1 MIGDFPLFIA
11 APRALWLLLGVAAWI
26 LLEVRWH
33 RRQHD
38 VMAHWRR
45 NLVVRSTVVAMIVL
59 SISHPCWRLAI
70 APAPMGHAEGTTLLP
85 LWPYLLTLAAL
96 GIPLDAW
103 IRRLA

>member
-11 APRALWLLLGVAAWI
+11 APRALWILLGIAVWVP
-26 LLEVRWH
+26 LEVRWH

-38 VMAHWRR
+38 AMPHWRR
-45 NLVVRSTVVAMIVL
+45 NLAVRSLLVTIIVF

-70 APAPMGHAEGTTLLP
+70 DPAPPGNTEATTLVP
-85 LWPYLLTLAAL
+85 LWPYLLTFAAV

-103 IRRLA
+103 IRRFA